1 MTQAGQVDAEDP
13 FLERLLRGSDG
24 KVAAAARARAADVRD
39 ESTDVEAA
47 LAARAASTSAALARL
62 IDVIDAARAR
72 AADADGH
79 APQPNGAQAADRLQ
93 GAQREAAAARCAA
106 DEQKALNR
114 VLQERVR
121 RPQCRRLAW
130 RSRWSSCGIGCI
142 GGCRD
147 KVA

>member
-1 MTQAGQVDAEDP
+1 MDAEDP

-47 LAARAASTSAALARL
+47 LAARAAGTSAALARL

-72 AADADGH
+72 AADAAGH
-79 APQPNGAQAADRLQ
+79 GAQPNGAQAADRLQ
-93 GAQREAAAARCAA
+93 GVQREAAAARRAA

-121 RPQCRRLAW
+121 RPRCRRLAW
-130 RSRWSSCGIGCI
+130 RLRWPSCSAIP
-142 GGCRD
+142 D
-147 KVA
+147 SWWLP